1 MDRRKFVKAGIASA
15 TGAVVASQHLGA
27 AAEKTAITRKLG
39 KTGLELP
46 IVSMGVM
53 NSDNPNLVKAA
64 LASGI
69 VHLDT
74 AHVYQGGKNEVMLGA
89 LLKDYDRKSFVI
101 STKIRPD
108 GVDRSTGLPTDE
120 VTAEN
125 FMEKFEISMERLG
138 LEYVDFLYL
147 HAVQAG
153 GMVQCKRISDVMQN
167 LKKEGRV
174 RFIGVSTHSNQPEV
188 IDAMIKDGFWD
199 MVLIG
204 YNFKMDN
211 VAEMNAALERANKA
225 GLGVVAMK
233 TMAGGFLDK
242 EKMHPIDTTA
252 ALKWAMN
259 NPNVH
264 TSIPGMTTFDQ
275 LEKNLE
281 VMKDLKMSDEENEH
295 LSLASNDI
303 GMFCTGC
310 RECLPVCRKSLPVP
324 EYMRAYMYT
333 YGYSNLEKAHTLLS
347 DLGEGA
353 NPCGD
358 CTDCTVKCTMRFNVK
373 DKIADVSRLLNLP
386 GDMLTRSV

>member
-15 TGAVVASQHLGA
+15 TGVVAASHNLGA
-27 AAEKTAITRKLG
+27 ANEKGIITRPFG
-39 KTGLELP
+39 KTGLTLP

-69 VHLDT
+69 VHIDT
-74 AHVYQGGKNEVMLGA
+74 AHVYQKGKNEVMLGE
-89 LLKDYDRKSFVI
+89 LLRDYDRNSFVI

-108 GVDRSTGLPTDE
+108 GVDRSTGLPSSE

-153 GMVQCKRISDVMQN
+153 GMVQHKPISDVMKK
-167 LKKEGRV
+167 LKKEKRV
-174 RFIGVSTHSNQPEV
+174 RFIGVSTHKNEPEV
-188 IDAMIKDGFWD
+188 IDAMIEDGFWD
-199 MVLIG
+199 MVLTA
-204 YNFKMDN
+204 YNFKMDH

-233 TMAGGFLDK
+233 TMAGGFMDK
-242 EKMHPIDTTA
+242 EKTKPVNTAA

-275 LEKNLE
+275 LESNLE
-281 VMKDLKMSDEENEH
+281 VMKNLKMTNEEKGNLE
-295 LSLASNDI
+295 LASNEM

-310 RECLPVCRKSLPVP
+310 QECIPACKKNLVVP
-324 EYMRAYMYT
+324 DYMRAYMYT
-333 YGYSNLEKAHTLLS
+333 YGYSNLEKAHTLLTEL
-347 DLGEGA
+347 DDGV

-358 CTDCTVKCTMRFNVK
+358 CMDCTVNCTMNFNVK

-386 GDMLTRSV
+386 GDFLA

>member
-15 TGAVVASQHLGA
+15 TGVVAASHNLGA
-27 AAEKTAITRKLG
+27 VAEEGIVTRTLG
-39 KTGLELP
+39 KTGIKLP
-46 IVSMGVM
+46 VVSMGVM

-69 VHLDT
+69 VHVDT
-74 AHVYQGGKNEVMLGA
+74 AHVYQKGRNEVMLGE

-101 STKIRPD
+101 STKVRPD

-153 GMVQCKRISDVMQN
+153 GMVQHKPISDVMKN

-174 RFIGVSTHSNQPEV
+174 RFIGVSTHSNGPEV
-188 IDAMIKDGFWD
+188 IDAMIEDGFWD
-199 MVLIG
+199 VVLTS

-211 VAEMNAALERANKA
+211 VTEMNAALERANKA

-242 EKMHPIDTTA
+242 EKTKPVDTSA
-252 ALKWAMN
+252 ALKWALN

-275 LEKNLE
+275 LEKNVS
-281 VMKDLKMSDEENEH
+281 VMKNLEMTDEEKEH
-295 LSLASNDI
+295 LTLASNEM

-310 RECLPVCRKSLPVP
+310 LQCLPSCSKNLAVSD
-324 EYMRAYMYT
+324 YMRAYMYN
-333 YGYSNLEKAHTLLS
+333 YGYSNMEKAHTLLS
-347 DLGEGA
+347 ELGDGI

-358 CTDCTVKCTMRFNVK
+358 CTDCTVSCTMNFNVK
-373 DKIADVSRLLNLP
+373 NKIADVSRLLNLP
-386 GDMLTRSV
+386 GDLLA

>member
-1 MDRRKFVKAGIASA
+1 MDRRKFVKTGLASA
-15 TGAVVASQHLGA
+15 TGIA
-27 AAEKTAITRKLG
+27 AASHTLGEGSKSLITRKLG

-64 LASGI
+64 LSSGI

-74 AHVYQGGKNEVMLGA
+74 AHVYQRGRNEVMLGE
-89 LLKDYDRKSFVI
+89 LLKDYDRDSFII

-108 GVDRSTGLPTDE
+108 GVDRNTGLPTDE
-120 VTAEN
+120 VTPEN
-125 FMEKFEISMERLG
+125 FMEKFETSMERLG
-138 LEYVDFLYL
+138 MDYVDLLYL

-153 GMVQCKRISDVMQN
+153 GMVQHKPISDVMRK

-174 RFIGVSTHSNQPEV
+174 RFIGVSTHKNEPEV

-199 MVLIG
+199 MVLTA
-204 YNFKMDN
+204 YNFKMDH
-211 VAEMNAALERANKA
+211 VDEMNAALERANQA
-225 GLGVVAMK
+225 NLGVVAMK
-233 TMAGGFLDK
+233 TMAGGFLDR
-242 EKMHPIDTTA
+242 EKTKPIDTTA

-275 LEKNLE
+275 LEKNVT
-281 VMKDLKMSDEENEH
+281 VMKDLNMSGEEKEH
-295 LSLASNDI
+295 LQLASVET

-310 RECLPVCRKSLPVP
+310 RVCLPACRKSLNIPD
-324 EYMRAYMYT
+324 YMRAYMYT

-347 DLGEGA
+347 DIGDGA

-358 CTDCTVKCTMRFNVK
+358 CTDCTVNCTMNFNVR
-373 DKIADVSRLLNLP
+373 DKIADVSRLSNLP
-386 GDMLTRSV
+386 GDMLA

>member
-15 TGAVVASQHLGA
+15 TGVVAASHTLGNG
-27 AAEKTAITRKLG
+27 AEKEIITRKFG

-69 VHLDT
+69 LHIDT
-74 AHVYQGGKNEVMLGA
+74 AHVYQRGRNEVMLGE
-89 LLKDYDRKSFVI
+89 LIKDYDRDSFVI

-108 GVDRSTGLPTDE
+108 GVDRNTGLPTDE
-120 VTAEN
+120 VTPEN

-147 HAVQAG
+147 HAVQAK
-153 GMVQCKRISDVMQN
+153 GMVQHKPISDVMKK

-174 RFIGVSTHSNQPEV
+174 RFIGVSTHKNEPEV
-188 IDAMIKDGFWD
+188 IDAMIEDGFWD
-199 MVLIG
+199 MVLTA
-204 YNFKMDN
+204 YNFKMDH

-242 EKMHPIDTTA
+242 EKLKPIDTTA

-275 LEKNLE
+275 LEKNITVLT
-281 VMKDLKMSDEENEH
+281 DLKMTGEEKEH
-295 LSLASNDI
+295 LTLASNDT
-303 GMFCTGC
+303 GLFCTGC
-310 RECLPVCRKSLPVP
+310 RECLPACRKSLNIPD
-324 EYMRAYMYT
+324 YMRAYMYT

-347 DLGEGA
+347 DIGDGA

-358 CTDCTVKCTMRFNVK
+358 CTDCTVNCTMKFNVR
-373 DKIADVSRLLNLP
+373 DKIADVSRLINLP
-386 GDMLTRSV
+386 GDMLA

>member
-15 TGAVVASQHLGA
+15 TGVVAASHNLGA
-27 AAEKTAITRKLG
+27 VAEEGIVTRTLG
-39 KTGLELP
+39 KTGIKLP
-46 IVSMGVM
+46 VVSMGVM

-69 VHLDT
+69 VHVDT
-74 AHVYQGGKNEVMLGA
+74 ANTYQKGRNEVMLGE
-89 LLKDYDRKSFVI
+89 LLRDYDRDSFVI
-101 STKIRPD
+101 STKVRPD

-138 LEYVDFLYL
+138 LEYVDILYQ

-153 GMVQCKRISDVMQN
+153 GMVQYKPISDVMRN

-174 RFIGVSTHSNQPEV
+174 RFIGISAHSNGPEV
-188 IDAMIKDGFWD
+188 IDAMIEDGFWD
-199 MVLIG
+199 VVLTS

-211 VAEMNAALERANKA
+211 VTEMNAVLERANKA
-225 GLGVVAMK
+225 GLGIVAMK

-242 EKMHPIDTTA
+242 EKSKPVDTSA
-252 ALKWAMN
+252 ALKWALN

-275 LEKNLE
+275 LEKNVS
-281 VMKDLKMSDEENEH
+281 VMKNLKMTDEEKEH
-295 LSLASNDI
+295 LTLASNEM

-310 RECLPVCRKSLPVP
+310 QQCLPVCRKNLAVP
-324 EYMRAYMYT
+324 DYMRAYMYN
-333 YGYSNLEKAHTLLS
+333 YGYSNLEKAHSLLS
-347 DLGEGA
+347 ELGDGI

-358 CTDCTVKCTMRFNVK
+358 CTDCAVNCTMNFNVK
-373 DKIADVSRLLNLP
+373 NKIADVSRLLNLP
-386 GDMLTRSV
+386 GDLLA

>member
-27 AAEKTAITRKLG
+27 AAEKSAIVRKFG

-108 GVDRSTGLPTDE
+108 GVDRSTGLPTEE

-138 LEYVDFLYL
+138 MDYVDFLYL

-153 GMVQCKRISDVMQN
+153 GMVNYKPISDVMRN

-199 MVLIG
+199 IVLTG
-204 YNFKMDN
+204 YNFKMDK
-211 VAEMNAALERANKA
+211 VDEMNAALERANKA
-225 GLGVVAMK
+225 GLAVVAMK

-242 EKMHPIDTTA
+242 EKTQPIDTSA
-252 ALKWAMN
+252 ALKWVMN

-275 LEKNLE
+275 LEKNMA
-281 VMKDLKMSDEENEH
+281 VMKDLKMTDEENEH
-295 LSLASNDI
+295 LELASNTV

-310 RECLPVCRKSLPVP
+310 QECLPACRKHLAVP
-324 EYMRAYMYT
+324 DYMRAYMYT
-333 YGYSNLEKAHTLLS
+333 YGYSNLGKAHSLLS
-347 DLGEGA
+347 ELDNGT

-358 CTDCTVKCTMRFNVK
+358 CTDCTVNCTMKFNVK
-373 DKIADVSRLLNLP
+373 DKIADVSRLLRLP
-386 GDMLTRSV
+386 GDFLA

>member
-15 TGAVVASQHLGA
+15 TGAVVASQHIGA
-27 AAEKTAITRKLG
+27 ATEKSPIVRKFG

-108 GVDRSTGLPTDE
+108 GVDRNTGLPTQE

-138 LEYVDFLYL
+138 MDYVDFLYL

-153 GMVQCKRISDVMQN
+153 GMVNHKPISDVMRN

-199 MVLIG
+199 IVLAG
-204 YNFKMDN
+204 YNFKMDKLD
-211 VAEMNAALERANKA
+211 EMNAALERANKA
-225 GLGVVAMK
+225 GLAVVAMK

-242 EKMHPIDTTA
+242 EKTQPIDTTA
-252 ALKWAMN
+252 ALKWVMN

-281 VMKDLKMSDEENEH
+281 VMKNLKMTDEENKH
-295 LSLASNDI
+295 LKLASNAV

-310 RECLPVCRKSLPVP
+310 QECLPACRKNLAVP
-324 EYMRAYMYT
+324 DYMRAYMYT
-333 YGYSNLEKAHTLLS
+333 YGYSNLGKAHSLLS
-347 DLGEGA
+347 ELDKGT

-358 CTDCTVKCTMRFNVK
+358 CTDCSVNCTMKFNVK
-373 DKIADVSRLLNLP
+373 DKITDVARLLHLP
-386 GDMLTRSV
+386 GDFLA

>member
-1 MDRRKFVKAGIASA
+1 
-15 TGAVVASQHLGA
+15 
-27 AAEKTAITRKLG
+27 
-39 KTGLELP
+39 
-46 IVSMGVM
+46 
-53 NSDNPNLVKAA
+53 
-64 LASGI
+64 
-69 VHLDT
+69 
-74 AHVYQGGKNEVMLGA
+74 MLGE
-89 LLKDYDRKSFVI
+89 LLKDYDRNSFVI

-108 GVDRSTGLPTDE
+108 GVDRSTGLPTSE

-153 GMVQCKRISDVMQN
+153 GMVQHKPISDVMKK

-174 RFIGVSTHSNQPEV
+174 RFIGVSTHKNEPEV
-188 IDAMIKDGFWD
+188 IDAMIEDGFWD
-199 MVLIG
+199 MVLTA
-204 YNFKMDN
+204 YNFKMDH

-233 TMAGGFLDK
+233 TMAGGYLDK
-242 EKMHPIDTTA
+242 EKLKPVNTSA

-275 LEKNLE
+275 LESNLAVLKNL
-281 VMKDLKMSDEENEH
+281 KMTDEEKGN
-295 LSLASNDI
+295 LKLASNEM

-310 RECLPVCRKSLPVP
+310 QKCIPACKKNLVVP
-324 EYMRAYMYT
+324 DYMRAYMYT

-347 DLGEGA
+347 ELDDGV

-358 CTDCTVKCTMRFNVK
+358 CTDCTVNCTMNFNVR

-386 GDMLTRSV
+386 GDLLA